1 MAHMIEFV
9 KRRIAKKP
17 DTAGVI
23 YTYKRDLCN
32 ELAGELRGA
41 GVDATPYHGGLSKGD
56 RESVLRGWTDKKVRA
71 IACGAH
77 GRRARPDLPF
87 LFLFLFWGAS
97 VSVRTHTNH
106 HLPR

>member
-1 MAHMIEFV
+1 MEHMIEFV

-56 RESVLRGWTDKKVRA
+56 RESVLRGWTDKKVGEIPKLYYFLAARSPA
-71 IACGAH
+71 EPAPIPPSPWSAMN
-77 GRRARPDLPF
+77 RRVQR
-87 LFLFLFWGAS
+87 
-97 VSVRTHTNH
+97 
-106 HLPR
+106 